1 MTTYG
6 MRTFK
11 EDGSVAVEVS
21 DWMLRV
27 VHTQYLGAGT
37 SGTLS
42 LPEFDDS
49 NATAYVMTHVAG
61 KRPPWAVM
69 GKGMVSWGSESWW
82 PQGDLSAGT
91 LFVVARR

>member
-27 VHTQYLGAGT
+27 VHTQHLGAGT
-37 SGTLS
+37 SGTLA
-42 LPEFDDS
+42 LPAFNDS
-49 NATAYVMTHVAG
+49 NATAYVMTHVSN

-69 GKGMVSWGSESWW
+69 GNGLVSWGVESWW
-82 PQGDLSAGT
+82 PAGDQSAGT
-91 LFVVARR
+91 LFVVAKR